1 MSIVIR
7 EYSHN
12 FSVKATT
19 RPLANILNKFH
30 RWFDEYE
37 LVEMGG
43 VWEKA
48 YKQSFSYPQA
58 DVEEISWNDVGLEYR
73 FHINSLPFLK
83 QLLGKEGVK
92 AEDIKHEV
100 EPIYEPVK
108 VTFSIKPEFKPFP
121 EQEPIIPQM
130 KELTPVSK
138 LLPLQTGGGKSY
150 LSLVAA
156 HHWGYRSVFFMKP
169 GYIDKWEGDI
179 NKTLNIAPDKIVK
192 VMGDSKTGG
201 IDLLTF
207 LKSLD
212 AGWIEPEIVLVSNAS
227 FRNWIAEQEKMPP
240 GELVPGYPCF
250 PWEFMQHCG
259 FGFRVIDEVH
269 QDYHANF
276 RFDLITHV
284 EQSLSLSATLV
295 TRSEYLKKMYDL
307 AYPAKAWLAV
317 PAYRKYMRGMSYHF
331 EFYQPDRIKTTARG
345 RSSYSH
351 VEFEK
356 SIMRSSRLLKDYYM
370 MIYDVMRKTYLF
382 ERQDPQRCLVY
393 FSTRQMCEDAVF
405 FFRQLLPHLKVN
417 KFNQGDP
424 LKNITE
430 SDVCFATLGKAGTAI
445 DIPFLTTVIQTVA
458 NDSIQ
463 AIQQAAGR
471 LRDLL
476 RLYKLDRVP
485 LFVWFVCENLDK
497 HKRYH
502 RGKIELLGPK
512 MVSTN
517 KMFHTMQLGYNHK

>member
-1 MSIVIR
+1 MSIVIK

-19 RPLANILNKFH
+19 GIMATRLAKFH
-30 RWFDEYE
+30 KWFDEYE

-58 DVEEISWNDVGLEYR
+58 DVDGIKWNAIDLEYR
-73 FHINSLPFLK
+73 FHINALPYLK
-83 QLLGKEGVK
+83 QLLERDGVK
-92 AEDIKHEV
+92 PEEIKHHV
-100 EPIYEPVK
+100 EPIYEPASVQF
-108 VTFSIKPEFKPFP
+108 VIKPEFKPFP
-121 EQEPIIPQM
+121 EQVPIIAQV
-130 KELTPVSK
+130 KETVPSSK

-150 LSLVAA
+150 ISIVAA
-156 HHWGYRSVFFMKP
+156 AHWGYRAAYIMKP
-169 GYIDKWEGDI
+169 GYIDKWEGDL
-179 NKTLNIAPDKIVK
+179 NKTLDIRADKIVK
-192 VMGDSKTGG
+192 VSGDTKGG
-201 IDLLTF
+201 AISLQAF
-207 LKSLD
+207 LHAMD
-212 AGWIEPEIVLVSNAS
+212 NGMEPHIVLISNAS
-227 FRNWIAEQEKMPP
+227 FRNWIGEQEKMPQ

-250 PWEFMQHCG
+250 PWEFFQYCG

-269 QDYHANF
+269 QDFHANY

-295 TRSEYLKKMYDL
+295 TRSDYLKKMYDL
-307 AYPAKAWLAV
+307 AYPKKAWLEV
-317 PAYRKYMRGMSYHF
+317 PAYRKYMRGSSYHF
-331 EFYQPDRIKTTARG
+331 EFFQPDRIKCSARG
-345 RSSYSH
+345 RTSYAH

-356 SIMRSSRLLKDYYM
+356 SIMRSSRLMNEYFM

-382 ERQDPQRCLVY
+382 ERQDPHRCLVY
-393 FSTRQMCEDAVF
+393 FSTRQMCENAVF
-405 FFRQLLPHLKVN
+405 FFKQMLPHLTIS

-476 RLYKLDRVP
+476 RLYKLDRTP
-485 LFVWFVCENLDK
+485 HFVWFVCENFDK
-497 HKRYH
+497 HRKYH

-512 MVSTN
+512 MVSIN
-517 KMFHTMQLGYNHK
+517 KMQHNVPLGYNHR